1 MAASRVA
8 SEAEAGLES
17 VCPQDLGLFADTF
30 PAESRYRFCGHEL
43 NIAQHHGS
51 RLGVAAPVWEAAL
64 ALCDYFEEHKLN
76 FWGKKVLELG
86 AGTGIV
92 GILVSLLAPNC
103 FGFFAFME
111 CKSLALMDLV
121 LQESQDKEN
130 EAHPAPLKSL
140 GFKYRGGDVTITD
153 LPIALKQI
161 EENVHR
167 NLPMERLARTKVCAL
182 SWGLDHMEFPSNF
195 DFILGAD
202 IIYLKDTYPLLI
214 RTLQHLCGPQSTIYL
229 SSKMRQ
235 GHSTVLFF
243 ETLLPVHFTSKLVF
257 RDESENINIYKVTQ
271 KSNI

>member
-1 MAASRVA
+1 MAAPRVA
-8 SEAEAGLES
+8 SDVEVGLES
-17 VCPQDLGLFADTF
+17 VFPQELGLFADAFT
-30 PAESRYRFCGHEL
+30 AETCYRLCGHEL
-43 NIAQHHGS
+43 SIVQHHGS

-92 GILVSLLAPNC
+92 GILVALL
-103 FGFFAFME
+103 
-111 CKSLALMDLV
+111 
-121 LQESQDKEN
+121 
-130 EAHPAPLKSL
+130 
-140 GFKYRGGDVTITD
+140 GGDVTITD
-153 LPIALKQI
+153 LPVALKQI

-167 NLPMERLARTKVCAL
+167 NLPAECLARTKVCPL
-182 SWGLDHMEFPSNF
+182 SWGLDHLEFPSDY

-202 IIYLKDTYPLLI
+202 IVYLKDTYPALI

-235 GHSTVLFF
+235 EHSTVLFF
-243 ETLLPVHFTSKLVF
+243 ETLLPMHFTSKLAF
-257 RDESENINIYKVTQ
+257 RDENENINVYKVTQ